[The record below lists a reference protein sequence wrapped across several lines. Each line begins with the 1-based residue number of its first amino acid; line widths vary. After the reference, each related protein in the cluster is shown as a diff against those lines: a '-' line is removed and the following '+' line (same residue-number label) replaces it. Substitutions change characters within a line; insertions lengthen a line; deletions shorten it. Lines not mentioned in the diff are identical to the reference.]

1 MKSPKHILIISLHA
15 DPMLPAGIGE
25 YGGGHMYPYELL
37 IGLSKKDFKVS
48 LITRKYDP
56 SLPDVDFVNRFTTI
70 YRIDYGNFTFRDKRD
85 FYQLRDVSFSL
96 ACDLLDRYH
105 IKPDLIHSLY
115 WNSGYLAMQLSQ
127 KLHIPYVHSPISVGA
142 VIKKKKTKDI
152 EPHRL
157 DTEQL
162 VFENA
167 AVILS
172 ITESEK
178 NDIISYYAIEKEK
191 ITIIG
196 RPVAKE
202 YLYPVHDG
210 WGNVRNENMQY
221 IPAPFPADGQP
232 LHPDENWWEKKAFV
246 YVGRIH
252 HNKGIHHIIN
262 AWIMLKEQY
271 AEECPPLWI
280 IGGTPAEINKFHIE
294 HNLHLNLYEK
304 NGSIIWWGRL
314 NAEGI
319 SSLYTRA
326 LTLVMHS
333 KYEPGGRVSIEA
345 MSAALPVIATPC
357 GFATDTIMDWYTG
370 FLVDYGNEQK
380 LADRMS
386 MFILQPYLADS
397 MGYNAKRAA
406 LCLTRK
412 WNFMEHHINVYNRLI
427 SNGSLAHDEE
437 TDLIQNQWVWGI
449 VHSYPAGLPE
459 ISENYLLQKL
469 AEAGIND
476 VSEIHKDNMDTT
488 EYFIWYFHSGQKTFS
503 VLQPYDRIN
512 MRRFLDTNRYSK
524 MISAAS
530 VYAKFKEWRNIF
542 PSPVL
547 FLDDEKQVIVMK
559 PYDALEQNIEH
570 FTDIIGFINRYKQ
583 NTSYMRANSGKIFLK
598 DYPVCEETDWVHPYV
613 ELFPE
618 EDFSIAAEAE
628 WILSRIK
635 ECFPLKNVLPPS
647 LITYLAEL
655 TVIHSPED
663 IVLGGFVRPNS
674 LCYCED
680 EVCLL
685 TPENLHPT
693 EDGYDEGQLLLLT
706 AADHTEKNF
715 WSGIIQKIPEQT
727 QKNAVLWTM
736 ILLAKKILLYH
747 IMSVFPEKTD
757 ILRAQ
762 LALLPEFVSLK

>member
-1 MKSPKHILIISLHA
+1 MKISKHILIISLHA

-37 IGLSKKDFKVS
+37 TGLSKEDFNVS
-48 LITRKYDP
+48 LITRKCDS
-56 SLPDVDFVNRFTTI
+56 SLPNVDFINEFTTI
-70 YRIDYGNFTFRDKRD
+70 YRIDYGNFNFRDKRD

-96 ACDLLDRYH
+96 ACGLLDQYH
-105 IKPDLIHSLY
+105 IKPDIIHSLY
-115 WNSGYLAMQLSQ
+115 WNSGYLAMQLSK

-142 VIKKKKTKDI
+142 VIKKKKTKAI

-167 AVILS
+167 AVIFS

-178 NDIISYYAIEKEK
+178 NDIISYYGIKKEK

-202 YLYPVHDG
+202 YLYPVHDD

-221 IPAPFPADGQP
+221 ISAPFHSDEQP
-232 LHPDENWWEKKAFV
+232 MQMDENWWEKKAFV

-262 AWIMLKEQY
+262 AWITLKKQY

-280 IGGTPAEINKFHIE
+280 IGGTPTEINKFHIE

-357 GFATDTIMDWYTG
+357 GFAADTIIDWYTG

-386 MFILQPYLADS
+386 MFILQPYLTDS
-397 MGYNAKRAA
+397 MGYNAKRVA
-406 LCLTRK
+406 LNLTHK
-412 WNFMEHHINVYNRLI
+412 WNFMKHHINVYNSLI

-437 TDLIQNQWVWGI
+437 TDLRQNQRVWGI

-459 ISENYLLQKL
+459 ISRKYLLQKL
-469 AEAGIND
+469 TEAGIND
-476 VSEIHKDNMDTT
+476 ISKIHKDNIDATK
-488 EYFIWYFHSGQKTFS
+488 YFIWHFHSGQRIFS
-503 VLQPYDRIN
+503 VLQPYNRIN
-512 MRRFLDTNRYSK
+512 IRRFLDTNRYSK
-524 MISAAS
+524 MISATS
-530 VYAKFKEWRNIF
+530 VYTKFKEWRNIF

-547 FLDDEKQVIVMK
+547 FLDDDKQVIVMK
-559 PYDALEQNIEH
+559 PYDILEQDIEH
-570 FTDIIGFINRYKQ
+570 FTDIIGFISRYKH
-583 NTSYMRANSGKIFLK
+583 NASYMKTDFGKNFFKKHLA
-598 DYPVCEETDWVHPYV
+598 YEETDKDHSYFK
-613 ELFPE
+613 LFPE
-618 EDFSIAAEAE
+618 DDYSIATEAQ
-628 WILSRIK
+628 WILSRIQK
-635 ECFPLKNVLPPS
+635 CFPLKNALPPF
-647 LITYLAEL
+647 IIAYLTEL
-655 TVIHSPED
+655 TSIHFPKD
-663 IVLGGFVRPNS
+663 IVLGGFIHSNS
-674 LCYCED
+674 LCYCEN
-680 EVCLL
+680 ELCLL

-693 EDGYDEGQLLLLT
+693 EDGYDEGQLLLII
-706 AADHTEKNF
+706 ASNHIEKDF
-715 WSGIIQKIPEQT
+715 WSCIIHKIPEQT
-727 QKNAVLWTM
+727 QKNAILWAI
-736 ILLAKKILLYH
+736 ILLVKKLLLH
-747 IMSVFPEKTD
+747 QIMSVFPEKKD
-757 ILRAQ
+757 ILCTQ
-762 LALLPEFVSLK
+762 LALLLEFVSLK

>member
-1 MKSPKHILIISLHA
+1 MKMSKHILIISLHA

-37 IGLSKKDFKVS
+37 TGLSKEDFTVS

-56 SLPDVDFVNRFTTI
+56 LLPDVDSVNEFTTI

-85 FYQLRDVSFSL
+85 FYQLRNVSFSL
-96 ACDLLDRYH
+96 TCDLLDRYH
-105 IKPDLIHSLY
+105 IMPDLIHSLY

-157 DTEQL
+157 GTEQL

-178 NDIISYYAIEKEK
+178 NDIISYYSIKKEK

-202 YLYPVHDG
+202 YLYPVHDR

-221 IPAPFPADGQP
+221 IPAPFSTDEQTMD
-232 LHPDENWWEKKAFV
+232 PDETWWEKKAFV

-262 AWIMLKEQY
+262 AWIMLKKQY

-326 LTLVMHS
+326 LALVMHS

-357 GFATDTIMDWYTG
+357 GFAADTIMDWYTG
-370 FLVDYGNEQK
+370 FLVDYGDEQK

-397 MGYNAKRAA
+397 MGYNAKRVA
-406 LCLTRK
+406 LGLTRK
-412 WNFMEHHINVYNRLI
+412 WNFIEHHVNIYNCLI
-427 SNGSLAHDEE
+427 SNGGMAFGED
-437 TDLIQNQWVWGI
+437 TDLIQTQWVWGI
-449 VHSYPAGLPE
+449 VHSYPAYLPE
-459 ISENYLLQKL
+459 ISDKYLLQKI
-469 AEAGIND
+469 EDVEIND
-476 VSEIHKDNMDTT
+476 IFEVHKDNMDTKG
-488 EYFIWYFHSGQKTFS
+488 YFIWHFYSGQKTFS

-512 MRRFLDTNRYSK
+512 IRRFLDTNRYSK
-524 MISAAS
+524 MISATS
-530 VYAKFKEWRNIF
+530 VYTKFKEWKSIF

-547 FLDDEKQVIVMK
+547 FLDDEKQFIIMK
-559 PYDALEQNIEH
+559 PYDVLEQTIEH
-570 FTDIIGFINRYKQ
+570 FTDVINFISRYK
-583 NTSYMRANSGKIFLK
+583 NNFSYMRADSEKIFYPACGENNRNQPYSNLSPED
-598 DYPVCEETDWVHPYV
+598 DY
-613 ELFPE
+613 
-618 EDFSIAAEAE
+618 SIVAEAR
-628 WILSRIK
+628 WILSRVM
-635 ECFPLKNVLPPS
+635 ECFALKSVFPSS
-647 LITYLAEL
+647 LITYLTKL
-655 TVIHSPED
+655 TVIHSPKD
-663 IVLGGFVRPNS
+663 IVVGGFVHLNS

-685 TPENLHPT
+685 TPENLHPA

-706 AADHTEKNF
+706 STDHTEKDF
-715 WSGIIQKIPEQT
+715 WSSIIHKIPEQT
-727 QKNAVLWTM
+727 QKNAVLWTI
-736 ILLAKKILLYH
+736 ILLAKKLLLYH
-747 IMSVFPEKTD
+747 IMSVFPEKRDT
-757 ILRAQ
+757 LRAQ